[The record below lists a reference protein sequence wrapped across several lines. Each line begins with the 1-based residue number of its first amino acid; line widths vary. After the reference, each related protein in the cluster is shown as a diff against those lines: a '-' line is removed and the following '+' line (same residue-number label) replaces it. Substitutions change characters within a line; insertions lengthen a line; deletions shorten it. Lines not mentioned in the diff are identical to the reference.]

1 MYGRFKTKMID
12 LKLYLTPSQLSKLM
26 PTSRKTENF
35 SFAPIQTVTIMVTR
49 LRCITGQGEAKRA
62 SFHQVLVREEALK
75 VLPST
80 QNKKLFNR
88 HPPQTLL
95 IPRRRTLPNHL
106 PL

>member
-1 MYGRFKTKMID
+1 MYGRSETKMID
-12 LKLYLTPSQLSKLM
+12 LKPHLAPSQLSKLM
-26 PTSRKTENF
+26 PISRKTENF
-35 SFAPIQTVTIMVTR
+35 SFAPIQTVTVVVTQ
-49 LRCITGQGEAKRA
+49 LRCVTGQGEAKRA

-80 QNKKLFNR
+80 QNKELFNR